1 MLTSEQ
7 ISPDKMQADYAAGF
21 TRTLGRVQ
29 AVTAEVGLILFSCEN
44 GKLAVSRVRTGIIRI
59 KLFAGAEPG
68 DPIHL
73 RTTEAVIGY
82 EENPGGKEAELQVS
96 DTESA
101 YRIETDGITVE
112 VAKQDSSL
120 RFINESGQILAHNP
134 LLAWNEDKAAA
145 ALFQATEHTH
155 YYGLG
160 EKTGFL
166 DKRGERYEMWN
177 SDNFS
182 PHVPEI
188 EALYQ
193 SIPFLIVNEPGNAY
207 GIFLDNPGRS
217 VFDMRGSEQ
226 AFTIHAE
233 TGGVDYYFIAGPKL
247 KDVVGRYTAL
257 TGRIQLP
264 PRWSIGYHQ
273 SRYSYMDQEEV
284 LELARTF
291 REKEIPCDVI
301 HLDIHYMNEYRVFT
315 FDPVRFPDPKAM
327 IAELKNLGIRIVP
340 IIDPGV
346 KFDPDYHVYQEGAES
361 NYFCLKP
368 DGTPFIGPV
377 WPGQSVFPDFT
388 EAKVR
393 EWWGGLHR
401 FFTEMGI
408 EGIWNDMNEPS
419 VFNECKTI
427 EPDTLHGNDGHPATH
442 QEIHNLYGM
451 MMSKATAE
459 GMTSHLGGRPF
470 VLSRAGYAGIQRYAA
485 VWTGDNRSY
494 WEHMALAMPMVL
506 NLGLSGVAFAGP
518 DIGGFGHHTTGE
530 LLARWTQMGALFPF
544 CRNHS
549 MLDTIRQEPWSFGT
563 DVENICRDYIS
574 LRYSLMPLLYSV
586 FREAAETGMPV
597 IRPLLLEY
605 PDDPN
610 TVNLCDQ
617 FLLGDQLLA
626 APVYRP
632 NTYHRVVYLPEG
644 NWFDYW
650 TGERRRGGGHFM
662 AHAPLDTLPLYV
674 KEGAMIPRTE
684 PAASTEF
691 QRSRELLLLDIYT
704 PENGASAFDLY
715 DDDGTTYAFKD
726 NFYNLHRLTVEEA
739 EGRVKFRI
747 QPACI
752 GYDEGWKRWT
762 VTFKHLRF
770 AGCRLDFGT
779 EVPSREE
786 LETLAKGWHFDRA
799 AGELTVVM
807 NQPLEDMELLI
818 QAL

>member
-7 ISPDKMQADYAAGF
+7 ISPDKIAADYTSAF
-21 TRTLGRVQ
+21 TETLGCVQ
-29 AVTAEVGLILFSCEN
+29 AAVLQDGLVLFTCEN
-44 GKLAVSRVRTGIIRI
+44 GRLAVGGLRTGIIRV
-59 KLFAGAEPG
+59 KLLAGAGPG
-68 DPIHL
+68 DPIPMH
-73 RTTEAVIGY
+73 TTAAVIR
-82 EENPGGKEAELQVS
+82 EETNPGGREAEPKLR
-96 DTESA
+96 DTGLS
-101 YRIETDGITVE
+101 YMIETAGMMVE
-112 VAKQDSSL
+112 VVKQDSSL
-120 RFINESGQILAHNP
+120 RFLNESGQILAHNP
-134 LLAWNEDKAAA
+134 LLAWKEDKAAT
-145 ALFQATEHTH
+145 ALFQAAENTH

-193 SIPFLIVNEPGNAY
+193 SIPFLIVIEPGNAY

-217 VFDMRGSEQ
+217 VFDMRASEQ
-226 AFTIHAE
+226 AFTVQTE
-233 TGGVDYYFIAGPKL
+233 TGGVDYYFIAGPKI

-264 PRWSIGYHQ
+264 PRWSVGYHQ

-301 HLDIHYMNEYRVFT
+301 HLDIHYMDEYRVFT

-327 IAELKNLGIRIVP
+327 IAELKSLGIRIVP
-340 IIDPGV
+340 IVDPGV
-346 KFDPDYHVYQEGAES
+346 KLDPDYYVYREGAES
-361 NYFCLKP
+361 DFFCMKP
-368 DGTPFIGPV
+368 DGSPFTGPV

-393 EWWGGLHR
+393 EWWGSLHR
-401 FFTEMGI
+401 FFAEMGI

-427 EPDTLHGNDGHPATH
+427 DPDALHGNDGHPATH

-459 GMTSHLGGRPF
+459 GMANQLGGRRPF

-506 NLGLSGVAFAGP
+506 NLGLSGIAFAGP

-549 MLDTIRQEPWSFGT
+549 MLDTVRQEPWSFGT
-563 DVENICRDYIS
+563 EVEDICREYIN
-574 LRYSLMPLLYSV
+574 LRYALMPLIFSV

-605 PDDPN
+605 PDDSN

-617 FLLGDQLLA
+617 FLLGDQVLA

-632 NTYHRVVYLPEG
+632 DTYHRVVYLPEG

-650 TGERRRGGGHFM
+650 TGERREGGAHIM

-674 KEGAMIPRTE
+674 KEGAIIPRTA

-691 QRSRELLLLDIYT
+691 LCSEELLLDIYT
-704 PENGASAFDLY
+704 PENGEGSFDLY

-726 NFYNLHRLTVEEA
+726 GSCNLHRLTVEGTE
-739 EGRVKFRI
+739 ESVTLRVH
-747 QPACI
+747 PACL
-752 GYDEGWKRWT
+752 GYDGGWKKWT
-762 VTFKHLRF
+762 VTFKHLGF

-779 EVPSREE
+779 EASGREE
-786 LETLAKGWHFDRA
+786 LEALDQGWHFDST

-807 NQPLEDMELLI
+807 EQPSEDVELVVRGL
-818 QAL
+818 